1 MRAKKRLQEIAN
13 QIENANVVADIGA
26 DHGYLTKMLIEQGRA
41 KHVIATDIS
50 SQSLQKTENLAK
62 HFCFDGKIETR
73 VGNGLVPIL
82 KSDKVDVSVI
92 AGMGGYEII
101 KILSSQDLK
110 NIKNFVF
117 QPAQNTPNLRQFLT
131 ENGFEIVYDE
141 MVKDQKKFYST
152 IKAVKTSKN
161 KKLQKC
167 QILFGISCQNSKNP
181 DLFEY
186 LQDFVLKRQT
196 LLCQNIETE
205 KIHEELETALELLKQ
220 IKEN

>member
-13 QIENANVVADIGA
+13 QIEKANVVADIGA

-82 KSDKVDVSVI
+82 KNDKVDVCVI

-161 KKLQKC
+161 EKLQKC